1 MNFEASTSTAPHVPQ
16 FAPALPWAPLPRP
29 PTVWLAANQ
38 TGASPVIFGARST
51 DVISDANS
59 LSGAVAGSDHIDYNW
74 LGVLSNHNA
83 MATIVLFLLA
93 MRLTGT
99 IFGWPAHQANSLFKT
114 AAKSLASID
123 PNSRGGGGDEL
134 DTYIKD
140 GALNRDLAWV
150 PYEKG
155 VDDAKKKGPDLG
167 KALLG
172 ED

>member
-1 MNFEASTSTAPHVPQ
+1 MNDAAASSTLPHVPQ

-59 LSGAVAGSDHIDYNW
+59 LSGAMAGSDHIDYNW

-123 PNSRGGGGDEL
+123 PNARGGGGDEL

-150 PYEKG
+150 PYDRD
-155 VDDAKKKGPDLG
+155 VAKKKGTDLG

-172 ED
+172 DD

>member
-1 MNFEASTSTAPHVPQ
+1 MDLGSTSSAPHVPQ

-38 TGASPVIFGARST
+38 TGASPVIFGARSA

-123 PNSRGGGGDEL
+123 PNARGGGGDEL

-150 PYEKG
+150 PYEDRD
-155 VDDAKKKGPDLG
+155 VAKKKGTDFG
-167 KALLG
+167 KSLLG
-172 ED
+172 DD